1 MEPMD
6 HSPAAPAPRILVA
19 EDDAL
24 NRMLLQQALARQGFA
39 VDGVG
44 DGDEALRRHCAR
56 PYDLVLLDRHMPGC
70 DGRSAAARLRA
81 WEHAEGRRAVPVV
94 EVSGDG
100 DDLPPAGFD
109 ATLSK
114 PFRFEALHALVRRLL
129 AGPTGRVDA

>member
-6 HSPAAPAPRILVA
+6 QSPAAPVPRILIA

-24 NRMLLQQALARQGFA
+24 NRMLLEQALARLGFA

-56 PYDLVLLDRHMPGC
+56 PYDLVLLDRHMPNC

-81 WEHAEGRRAVPVV
+81 WERAEGRRAVPVV

-100 DDLPPAGFD
+100 DGAPPAGFD
-109 ATLSK
+109 AALSK
-114 PFRFEALHALVRRLL
+114 PFRFDALHSLVRRLL
-129 AGPTGRVDA
+129 AAPAGRVDA